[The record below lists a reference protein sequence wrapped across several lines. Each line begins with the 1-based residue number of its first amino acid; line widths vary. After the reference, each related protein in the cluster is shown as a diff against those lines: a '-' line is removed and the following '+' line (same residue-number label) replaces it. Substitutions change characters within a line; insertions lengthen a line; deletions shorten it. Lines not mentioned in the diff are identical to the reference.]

1 MNRMKTGKILN
12 VFLIVFLCVIT
23 IPVNAQKDDWKELC
37 EQNQQLEKEIKSLIA
52 DTTSLHQTIEKY
64 DAEQLRLNY
73 QIDSIAAIHNAL
85 KGDVDSKKVAGV
97 QQKVD
102 SLNAVVKQ
110 LQDRKKELESIN
122 RQKETTLSDL
132 KRNLSGMGVFSA
144 IKDEQLFSQYQ
155 KLLLKPYSA
164 ITSDNLK
171 EIESKLTSFSKM
183 PNFTEFKAHLNAC
196 KKNKELY
203 DAAEGLL
210 KDKFNADLIDKTR
223 DKLYELLDIKK
234 SDFRKGIVKLSDV
247 QYSEIDTLDIKLSR
261 YGDGIALLQGIVK
274 AVNASKIREQ
284 NQGNKTSCI
293 DAMRSIVV
301 SEAEEDI
308 EKRHHYFDMIPSL
321 NTLYRKY
328 WDDLLA
334 DPFTYPKETETQIM
348 QLSNE

>member
-1 MNRMKTGKILN
+1 MKTGKILN
-12 VFLIVFLCVIT
+12 VFLIVFLCAIT

-37 EQNQQLEKEIKSLIA
+37 EKNQQLEKEIKSLIA
-52 DTTSLHQTIEKY
+52 DTTSLHLTIEKF
-64 DAEQLRLNY
+64 DAEQMRLNY
-73 QIDSIAAIHNAL
+73 QIDSIAAIYNAL
-85 KGDVDSKKVAGV
+85 KGDVDNKKVAGI

-102 SLNAVVKQ
+102 SLNAVVNQ

-132 KRNLSGMGVFSA
+132 KRNISGMGAFSA
-144 IKDEQLFSQYQ
+144 IKDEQMFSHYQ
-155 KLLLKPYSA
+155 ELLLKPYSA

-171 EIESKLTSFSKM
+171 EIESKLNSFSKL
-183 PNFTEFKAHLNAC
+183 PNYTEFKAHLKAC

-210 KDKFNADLIDKTR
+210 KEKFNADIIDKTR

-234 SDFRKGIVKLSDV
+234 SDFRKGIIKLSDA

-261 YGDGIALLQGIVK
+261 YGDGIALLQGIVRT
-274 AVNASKIREQ
+274 VNASKIREQ
-284 NQGNKTSCI
+284 NQGDKTSCI

-301 SEAEEDI
+301 SEVEEDI
-308 EKRHHYFDMIPSL
+308 EKRHRYFDMIPSL

-328 WDDLLA
+328 WNDLLV
-334 DPFTYPKETETQIM
+334 DPFTYPTETETQIM
-348 QLSNE
+348 QLNNE